1 MSNPND
7 NGRASERTAPA
18 QAQLDAVTRSVT
30 DRVTARP
37 KQRIVI
43 RTAENRFGDLA
54 TDFANK
60 PDGMDYGWKVKTV
73 NGKEAKEAML
83 AWRLNGWTPVPAGRH
98 PEFTGESAD
107 SQAEIE
113 RGGQVL
119 CERPMEITQESK
131 AMEKQAARDQVQ
143 TQMDRLAGRAKQ
155 TGSERVTKLKRSY
168 EPINADE

>member
-1 MSNPND
+1 MSHTDKP
-7 NGRASERTAPA
+7 SERSAPA
-18 QAQLDAVTRSVT
+18 NAALDAVTRVVS
-30 DRVTARP
+30 DRKPART

-43 RTAENRFGDLA
+43 RTAENRFGDLL

-73 NGKEAKEAML
+73 NGKEAREAAL
-83 AWRLNGWTPVPAGRH
+83 AWRLNGWVPVPAGRH
-98 PEFTGESAD
+98 PDFTGESPD

-119 CERPMEITQESK
+119 CERAVEVSNESK
-131 AMEKQAARDQVQ
+131 AMDKAAASDQVR
-143 TQMDRLAGRAKQ
+143 TQMDRLAGRARQ
-155 TGSERVTKLKRSY
+155 TGSERVTKISKSY